1 MNIFYPRPRSMVY
14 LLDLVFVAVLIS
26 SQIQGVIGSLP
37 RIADVPPDEQA
48 SAMKIN
54 APTSAEIT
62 PLSINAMKKPC
73 LLYYVE
79 YGRHFNETAAGLDTL
94 TDNPWVCEL
103 DAEDRVRNIIKQ
115 NRYRKSCVSHVH
127 RFLLLNSSSSIRN
140 PFL

>member
-1 MNIFYPRPRSMVY
+1 MVY
-14 LLDLVFVAVLIS
+14 LLDLVFVAFLIS
-26 SQIQGVIGSLP
+26 SQIQGAIGSLP
-37 RIADVPPDEQA
+37 RVADDPPDEQA

-62 PLSINAMKKPC
+62 PPSINAMKKPC

-79 YGRHFNETAAGLDTL
+79 YGRQFNETAAGLDTL

-103 DAEDRVRNIIKQ
+103 DAEDRVRNIFKQ
-115 NRYRKSCVSHVH
+115 NRFNYLYTPSCVSCVH
-127 RFLLLNSSSSIRN
+127 RFLLLNSPSSIRN